1 MPKKK
6 TDLAI
11 IGAGPAGLA
20 AAVTAAEG
28 GVDVTILDE
37 YPLTGGQYLRGAD
50 RRQTRPLTTTETH
63 AREYLDRLTNSAVTI
78 RTGALVW
85 GIEGKRLA
93 IHGPD
98 GCDEL
103 EAEAIIIATG
113 GRERVLPFPGW
124 TLPGVMTLGAAQ
136 ILVKEHGVAPGR
148 RVLVA
153 GSGPLSLALAA
164 KLAQTPGVEVV
175 GILEAT
181 RPWKWFS
188 HALAL
193 VGNFD
198 RLVEGWRYLR
208 TIIRH
213 KIPYR
218 FGRTVVQADGDERV
232 KGVVIARLGRDGA
245 PIPKTREQL
254 AVDTVCLG
262 FGFVPNIA
270 LAQLAGCRMIYRAEG
285 GGWVPAVNEN
295 LETSISGVYAA
306 GEITGIAGAKAALV
320 EGQIAGLAI
329 ARRLGHLDDPTFRRK
344 AAPLKRQLKPLRR
357 FETMLNTLFAA
368 PQGLDA
374 ITTDETIMCRC
385 EEVTAGEVR
394 TAIRAGASTLSDLK
408 NWTHVGQGPCQ
419 GRTCGYLLARQIASE
434 NGRNEQDAGL
444 FRPRPPIK
452 PIPLGDLAKG
462 QR

>member
-1 MPKKK
+1 MPTQK
-6 TDLAI
+6 TELAI

-20 AAVTAAEG
+20 AAVTAAQA

-37 YPLTGGQYLRGAD
+37 YPHTGGQYLRGAD
-50 RRQTRPLTTTETH
+50 RRQTLH
-63 AREYLDRLTNSAVTI
+63 LTNTESRARKHLDHITTSDVTI
-78 RTGALVW
+78 RTGTLVW
-85 GIEGKRLA
+85 GIDGKRLA
-93 IHGPD
+93 LHGSD

-103 EAEAIIIATG
+103 EAEAILIATG

-136 ILVKEHGVAPGR
+136 ILVKEHGVGPGR

-153 GSGPLSLALAA
+153 GSGPLSLAVAA
-164 KLAQTPGVEVV
+164 KLAQAPGVEVV

-181 RPWKWFS
+181 HPWEWLS
-188 HALAL
+188 HAPAL

-198 RLVEGWRYLR
+198 RLVEGWNYLQ

-213 KIPYR
+213 RIPLR
-218 FGRTVVQADGDERV
+218 FGHAVIQADGDERV
-232 KGVVIARLGRDGA
+232 NSVVIARLDRDGA
-245 PIPKTREQL
+245 PIRETKEQL

-270 LAQLAGCRMIYRAEG
+270 LAQLAGCRLAYRAEG
-285 GGWVPAVNEN
+285 GGWVPSVNEN
-295 LETSISGVYAA
+295 LETSIPGVYAA

-329 ARRLGHLDDPTFRRK
+329 ARALGQLDNPTFRRQV
-344 AAPLKRQLKPLRR
+344 APLRRQLKPLRR
-357 FETMLNTLFAA
+357 FETMLNTLFVA
-368 PQGLDA
+368 PDGLEA
-374 ITTDETIMCRC
+374 ITTDETIVCRC

-394 TAIRAGASTLSDLK
+394 AAIRSGASTLSDLK

-419 GRTCGYLLARQIASE
+419 GRTCGHLLARQLAPE
-434 NGRNEQDAGL
+434 NRHGERDAG
-444 FRPRPPIK
+444 FFHTRPPIK
-452 PIPLGDLAKG
+452 PIPFGNLAEG

>member
-6 TDLAI
+6 TELAI

-20 AAVTAAEG
+20 AAVTAAQA
-28 GVDVTILDE
+28 GVDATLLDE
-37 YPLTGGQYLRGAD
+37 YPRLGGQYLRGAD
-50 RRQTRPLTTTETH
+50 RRQTPPLTNTETR
-63 AREYLDRLTNSAVTI
+63 AREYLDHLTTSAVTI
-78 RTGALVW
+78 RTGTLVW
-85 GIEGKRLA
+85 GIDGKRLA
-93 IHGPD
+93 LHGSD

-153 GSGPLSLALAA
+153 GSGPLSLAVAA
-164 KLAQTPGVEVV
+164 KLAQTPGVEVA

-181 RPWKWFS
+181 RPWEWLS
-188 HALAL
+188 HASAL

-198 RLVEGWRYLR
+198 RLVEGWNYLQ

-213 KIPYR
+213 RIPLR
-218 FGRTVVQADGDERV
+218 FGHAVIQADGDERV
-232 KGVVIARLGRDGA
+232 SSVGIARLDRDGA
-245 PIPKTREQL
+245 PMPETRERL

-270 LAQLAGCRMIYRAEG
+270 LAQLAGCRLAYRAEG
-285 GGWVPAVNEN
+285 GGWVPAVNET
-295 LETSISGVYAA
+295 LETSIPRVYAA
-306 GEITGIAGAKAALV
+306 GEITGIAGAKAALI

-329 ARRLGHLDDPTFRRK
+329 ARSLGQLDDSTFRRQV
-344 AAPLKRQLKPLRR
+344 APLRRQLKPLRR
-357 FETMLNTLFAA
+357 FETMLNTLFRA
-368 PQGLDA
+368 PAGLNA
-374 ITTDETIMCRC
+374 ITTDKTILCRC
-385 EEVTAGEVR
+385 EEVTAGEVSVAVR
-394 TAIRAGASTLSDLK
+394 SGANTLSDLK

-419 GRTCGYLLARQIASE
+419 GRTCGHLLARQIALE
-434 NGRNEQDAGL
+434 NGCNEQDTGL
-444 FRPRPPIK
+444 FRARPPIK
-452 PIPLGDLAKG
+452 PIPLGDLAEG
-462 QR
+462 